1 MEAPYDT
8 SQQSIED
15 NALVSWPRVA
25 AVSAMVSFSIPTF
38 MTGIELFSL
47 LSWQQV
53 AITLVIGGALLTLVG
68 GLMGSIG
75 AITRKNSY
83 MLVKVAFGYQGA
95 RILNLL
101 FAISLV
107 GWFGL
112 NLDLFS
118 SSVAVILNYDDPSNT
133 LTIGIEATVGML
145 MILTTMYGFN
155 VINRLSIIL
164 VPVMVVVSAV
174 LLYQSL
180 NVTSFRHFTTD
191 MIHTHGSIS
200 QGVSLIVGVIIIGA
214 IILPDITRFSRQRR
228 GGAYTAF
235 WSYLIAQSAVIVIAG
250 FAAFALKANNILDV
264 LLALGIGS
272 WSLLIVI
279 AGSWILNALNLYSA
293 ELAVNAS
300 LPQLKQNLVAI
311 SLGVVGMFA
320 AFANILEIFVL
331 FLSVLTAVFIPV
343 AGIIAVD
350 FFVLNK
356 HGYFASSSH
365 KRKVCT
371 PSTSWQL
378 SDKTLA
384 SEQSSTSVQS
394 PLSSNHK
401 SALIAWAVGAGI
413 AGYDLFEPLS
423 LISGI
428 AALDA
433 IVVSAILH
441 LVVCSASRLFTD
453 N

>member
-1 MEAPYDT
+1 MEPPYDT
-8 SQQSIED
+8 SQQDIEGD
-15 NALVSWPRVA
+15 ALVSWPRVA

-38 MTGIELFSL
+38 MTGIELFAL
-47 LSWQQV
+47 LSWQQTV
-53 AITLVIGGALLTLVG
+53 ITLLIGGMLLTLVG

-83 MLVKVAFGYQGA
+83 MLVRVAFGSLGA
-95 RILNLL
+95 QILNLL
-101 FAISLV
+101 FAVSLV

-118 SSVAVILNYDDPSNT
+118 SSVAAILNHDTSELP
-133 LTIGIEATVGML
+133 LTIGIEAIVGIL

-155 VINRLSIIL
+155 VINRLSVVL
-164 VPVMVVVSAV
+164 VPIMMAVSAI

-180 NVTSFRHFTTD
+180 TTTSFEHFTND
-191 MIHTHGSIS
+191 MSQAQSSIS

-228 GGAYTAF
+228 GGVYTAF

-250 FAAFALKANNILDV
+250 FAAYALEANNILDV

-272 WSLLIVI
+272 WSLLIIV

-300 LPQLKQNLVAI
+300 LPRLKQNLVAI
-311 SLGVVGMFA
+311 GLGVVGMIA

-356 HGYFASSSH
+356 SAYFVKLNSESH
-365 KRKVCT
+365 H
-371 PSTSWQL
+371 STSL
-378 SDKTLA
+378 S
-384 SEQSSTSVQS
+384 SEQMSSDAQN
-394 PLSSNHK
+394 LNRSSHK

-413 AGYDLFEPLS
+413 AGYDLFEPIS
-423 LISGI
+423 LVTGV

-433 IVVSAILH
+433 ILVSAILH
-441 LVVCSASRLFTD
+441 FVVCSGLRLLAVRRVQI
-453 N
+453 

>member
-1 MEAPYDT
+1 MEPPYDT
-8 SQQSIED
+8 SQQDIEGD
-15 NALVSWPRVA
+15 ALVSWPRVA

-38 MTGIELFSL
+38 MTGIELFAL
-47 LSWQQV
+47 LSWQQTV
-53 AITLVIGGALLTLVG
+53 ITLLIGGMLLTLVG

-83 MLVKVAFGYQGA
+83 MLVRVAFGSLGA
-95 RILNLL
+95 QILNLL
-101 FAISLV
+101 FAVSLV

-118 SSVAVILNYDDPSNT
+118 SSVAAILNHDTSELP
-133 LTIGIEATVGML
+133 LTIGIEAIVGIL

-155 VINRLSIIL
+155 VINRLSVVL
-164 VPVMVVVSAV
+164 VPIMMAVSAV

-180 NVTSFRHFTTD
+180 AITSFEHFTND
-191 MIHTHGSIS
+191 MSQAQSSIS

-228 GGAYTAF
+228 GGVYTAF

-250 FAAFALKANNILDV
+250 FAAYALEANNILDV

-272 WSLLIVI
+272 WSLLIIV

-300 LPQLKQNLVAI
+300 LPRLKQNLVAI
-311 SLGVVGMFA
+311 GLGVVGMFA

-356 HGYFASSSH
+356 SAYFVKLNSESH
-365 KRKVCT
+365 HAN
-371 PSTSWQL
+371 SL
-378 SDKTLA
+378 S
-384 SEQSSTSVQS
+384 SEQMSSDAQNLDHSG
-394 PLSSNHK
+394 HK

-413 AGYDLFEPLS
+413 AGYDLFEPIS
-423 LISGI
+423 LVTGI

-433 IVVSAILH
+433 ILVSAILH
-441 LVVCSASRLFTD
+441 FVVYSGLRLLVVRRVSL
-453 N
+453 

>member
-1 MEAPYDT
+1 MEPPYDT
-8 SQQSIED
+8 SQQDIEGD
-15 NALVSWPRVA
+15 ALVSWPRVA

-38 MTGIELFSL
+38 MTGIELFAL
-47 LSWQQV
+47 LSWQQTV
-53 AITLVIGGALLTLVG
+53 ITLLIGGMLLTLVG

-83 MLVKVAFGYQGA
+83 MLVRVAFGSLGA
-95 RILNLL
+95 QILNLL
-101 FAISLV
+101 FAVSLV

-118 SSVAVILNYDDPSNT
+118 SSVAAILNHDTSELP
-133 LTIGIEATVGML
+133 LTIGIEAIVGIL

-155 VINRLSIIL
+155 VINRLSVVL
-164 VPVMVVVSAV
+164 VPIMMAVSAV

-180 NVTSFRHFTTD
+180 AITSFEHFTND
-191 MIHTHGSIS
+191 MSQAQNSIS

-228 GGAYTAF
+228 GGVYTAF

-250 FAAFALKANNILDV
+250 FAAYALEANNILDV

-272 WSLLIVI
+272 WSLLIIV

-300 LPQLKQNLVAI
+300 LPRLKQNLVAI
-311 SLGVVGMFA
+311 GLGVVGMFA

-356 HGYFASSSH
+356 SAYFLKLNSESH
-365 KRKVCT
+365 HAN
-371 PSTSWQL
+371 SL
-378 SDKTLA
+378 S
-384 SEQSSTSVQS
+384 SEQMSYDAQNLNYSG
-394 PLSSNHK
+394 HK

-413 AGYDLFEPLS
+413 AGYDLFEP
-423 LISGI
+423 ISVVTGI

-433 IVVSAILH
+433 ILVSAILH
-441 LVVCSASRLFTD
+441 FVVCSGLRLLVIRRVQL
-453 N
+453 

>member
-1 MEAPYDT
+1 MEPPYDT
-8 SQQSIED
+8 SQQDIED
-15 NALVSWPRVA
+15 DALVSWPRVA

-38 MTGIELFSL
+38 MTGIELFAL
-47 LSWQQV
+47 LSWQQTV
-53 AITLVIGGALLTLVG
+53 ITLLIGGMLLTLVG

-83 MLVKVAFGYQGA
+83 MLVRVAFGSLGA
-95 RILNLL
+95 QILNLL
-101 FAISLV
+101 FAVSLV

-118 SSVAVILNYDDPSNT
+118 SSVAALLKYDTSDLP
-133 LTIGIEATVGML
+133 LTIGIEAIVGIL

-155 VINRLSIIL
+155 VINRLSVVL
-164 VPVMVVVSAV
+164 VPIMMAVSAV

-180 NVTSFRHFTTD
+180 AITSFEHFTND
-191 MIHTHGSIS
+191 MSQAQSSIS

-228 GGAYTAF
+228 GGVYTAF

-250 FAAFALKANNILDV
+250 FAAYALEANNILDV

-272 WSLLIVI
+272 WSLLIIV

-300 LPQLKQNLVAI
+300 LPRLKQNLVAI
-311 SLGVVGMFA
+311 GLGVVGMFA

-356 HGYFASSSH
+356 SAYFVKLNSESH
-365 KRKVCT
+365 HAN
-371 PSTSWQL
+371 SL
-378 SDKTLA
+378 S
-384 SEQSSTSVQS
+384 SEQMSYDAQNLNYSG
-394 PLSSNHK
+394 HK

-413 AGYDLFEPLS
+413 AGYDLFEPIS
-423 LISGI
+423 LVTGI

-433 IVVSAILH
+433 ILVSAILH
-441 LVVCSASRLFTD
+441 FVVCSGLRLLVVRRVQL
-453 N
+453 

>member
-1 MEAPYDT
+1 MEPPYDT
-8 SQQSIED
+8 SRQDIED

-25 AVSAMVSFSIPTF
+25 AVSAMVSFSIQTF

-47 LSWQQV
+47 LSWQEL
-53 AITLVIGGALLTLVG
+53 AITLLIGGILLTLVG
-68 GLMGSIG
+68 GLMGSVG

-83 MLVKVAFGYQGA
+83 MLVRVAFGDQGA

-118 SSVAVILNYDDPSNT
+118 SSVAAILNYDDPSNT

-164 VPVMVVVSAV
+164 VPVMLLVSAV
-174 LLYQSL
+174 LLFQSL
-180 NVTSFRHFTTD
+180 AVTPFSELTTA
-191 MIHTHGSIS
+191 INHTESSIS

-228 GGAYTAF
+228 GGMYTAF

-250 FAAFALKANNILDV
+250 FAAYALKASDILDI
-264 LLALGIGS
+264 LLAMGIGN
-272 WSLLIVI
+272 WSLLIII

-300 LPQLKQNLVAI
+300 LPRLNQRYVALA
-311 SLGVVGMFA
+311 LGAAGMVA
-320 AFANILEIFVL
+320 AFANILDVFVL
-331 FLSVLTAVFIPV
+331 FLSILTAVFIPV

-350 FFVLNK
+350 FFLLNK
-356 HGYFASSSH
+356 QAYFNKMSCQQLS
-365 KRKVCT
+365 T
-371 PSTSWQL
+371 DPSTYG
-378 SDKTLA
+378 
-384 SEQSSTSVQS
+384 SEDSKKVSFNAQNTTR
-394 PLSSNHK
+394 PHHK
-401 SALIAWAVGAGI
+401 SALIAWGLGAGI
-413 AGYDLFEPLS
+413 AGYDLFEPIS
-423 LISGI
+423 LITGI

-433 IVVSAILH
+433 ILVSALLH
-441 LVVCSASRLFTD
+441 FSVCSVIHQFAIKRAQ
-453 N
+453 

>member
-1 MEAPYDT
+1 MEPPYDT

-15 NALVSWPRVA
+15 KALVSWPRVA

-68 GLMGSIG
+68 GVMGSIG
-75 AITRKNSY
+75 SITRKNSY
-83 MLVKVAFGYQGA
+83 MLVQVAFGARGA
-95 RILNLL
+95 QLLNLL

-118 SSVAVILNYDDPSNT
+118 SSVAAILNLENQDKT
-133 LTIGIEATVGML
+133 LTIGIEAIVGVL

-155 VINRLSIIL
+155 IINRLSIIL
-164 VPVMVVVSAV
+164 VPVMVIVSAV

-180 NVTSFRHFTTD
+180 AVTSFGHFTTALN
-191 MIHTHGSIS
+191 HTKSSIS

-214 IILPDITRFSRQRR
+214 IILPDITRFSRERR

-235 WSYLIAQSAVIVIAG
+235 WSYLIAQSAVIIISG
-250 FAAFALKANNILDV
+250 YAAYALNADNILDV
-264 LLALGIGS
+264 LLAMGIGS
-272 WSLLIVI
+272 WSLLIIV

-293 ELAVNAS
+293 ELAVTAS
-300 LPQLKQNLVAI
+300 LPRISQKVVAVG
-311 SLGVVGMFA
+311 LGLVGMIA
-320 AFANILEIFVL
+320 AFANILDIFVL
-331 FLSVLTAVFIPV
+331 FLSILTAVFIPV

-356 HGYFASSSH
+356 SLYLSQVYSEHHPSE
-365 KRKVCT
+365 KV
-371 PSTSWQL
+371 TSKKHHTTR
-378 SDKTLA
+378 SDH
-384 SEQSSTSVQS
+384 
-394 PLSSNHK
+394 N

-413 AGYDLFEPLS
+413 AGYDLFQPIT
-423 LISGI
+423 LITGI
-428 AALDA
+428 TALDA
-433 IVVSAILH
+433 IIASATLH
-441 LVVCSASRLFTD
+441 FIVCMTMRQLAVQRAQP
-453 N
+453 

>member
-1 MEAPYDT
+1 MEPPYDT
-8 SQQSIED
+8 SQQDIEGD
-15 NALVSWPRVA
+15 ALVSWPRVA

-38 MTGIELFSL
+38 MTGIELFAL
-47 LSWQQV
+47 LSWQQTV
-53 AITLVIGGALLTLVG
+53 ITLLIGGMLLTLVG

-83 MLVKVAFGYQGA
+83 MLVRVAFGSLGA
-95 RILNLL
+95 QILNLL
-101 FAISLV
+101 FAVSLV

-118 SSVAVILNYDDPSNT
+118 SSVAAILNHDTSELP
-133 LTIGIEATVGML
+133 LTICIEAIVGIL

-155 VINRLSIIL
+155 VINRLSVVL
-164 VPVMVVVSAV
+164 VPIMMAVSAI

-180 NVTSFRHFTTD
+180 TTTSFEHFTND
-191 MIHTHGSIS
+191 MSQAQSSIS

-228 GGAYTAF
+228 GGVYTAF

-250 FAAFALKANNILDV
+250 FAAYALEANNILDV

-272 WSLLIVI
+272 WSLLIIV

-300 LPQLKQNLVAI
+300 LPRLKQNLVAI
-311 SLGVVGMFA
+311 GLGVVGMFA

-356 HGYFASSSH
+356 SAYFVKLNSESH
-365 KRKVCT
+365 HA
-371 PSTSWQL
+371 TSL
-378 SDKTLA
+378 S
-384 SEQSSTSVQS
+384 SEQMSSDAQN
-394 PLSSNHK
+394 PKHSSHK

-413 AGYDLFEPLS
+413 AGYDLFEPIS
-423 LISGI
+423 LVTGV

-433 IVVSAILH
+433 ILVSAILH
-441 LVVCSASRLFTD
+441 FVVCSGLRLLAVRRVQI
-453 N
+453 

>member
-1 MEAPYDT
+1 MESPYDT

-47 LSWQQV
+47 LPWEKI
-53 AITLVIGGALLTLVG
+53 AITLLIGGALLTLVG

-83 MLVKVAFGYQGA
+83 MLVKVAFGDQGA

-118 SSVAVILNYDDPSNT
+118 SSVAAILNYDAPNNT

-164 VPVMVVVSAV
+164 VPLMLVVSGV

-180 NVTSFRHFTTD
+180 TVTSFHHFTSA
-191 MIHTHGSIS
+191 MSHAHGSIS

-300 LPQLKQNLVAI
+300 LPRLKQNLVAI
-311 SLGVVGMFA
+311 GLGVVGMFA

-356 HGYFASSSH
+356 SGYSTAVSL
-365 KRKVCT
+365 KRITCT
-371 PSTSWQL
+371 PPTSGQL
-378 SDKTLA
+378 SDKAIA
-384 SEQSSTSVQS
+384 SEQYPTSVQS

-453 N
+453 R